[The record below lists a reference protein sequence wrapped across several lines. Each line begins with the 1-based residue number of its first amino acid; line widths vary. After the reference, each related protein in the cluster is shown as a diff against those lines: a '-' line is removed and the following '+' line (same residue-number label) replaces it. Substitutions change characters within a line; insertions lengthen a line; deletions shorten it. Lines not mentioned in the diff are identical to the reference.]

1 MKLKD
6 LIDTETG
13 EVVAASIIHILEKAD
28 EEHFVKVF
36 ADGVNAAFDL
46 TMTGYRLFQ
55 TVLQEYQSS
64 KMTGVYS
71 DTIAFF
77 FR

>member
-36 ADGVNAAFDL
+36 VDVVNAAFDL

-71 DTIAFF
+71 DTITFF